1 MSFAY
6 ADPIVETPAYIHWP
20 EPDAPP
26 RKTTLW
32 VTLGVAAAVTLFSG
46 ASVVNAWSHMPDFD
60 PNNDAR
66 QMVAYAGDTVTA
78 SDGSSS
84 LVTFTPPADYNSNEA
99 PVVPAV
105 YATTDTLAPSAAVR
119 MGGEAHFSD
128 SDLAAMQAPAANA
141 GAPCTGACTAAVQSG
156 PQAMAEDDSA
166 NDDSYVPDNAVDAVP
181 VADEPVTADSQIPSD
196 EGSSTGASYT
206 ILH

>member
-1 MSFAY
+1 MSIAY
-6 ADPIVETPAYIHWP
+6 ADPIVETPAYVHWS
-20 EPDAPP
+20 EPREAP

-32 VTLGVAAAVTLFSG
+32 VTLGVAAVVTLFSG

-60 PNNDAR
+60 PTNDAR

-105 YATTDTLAPSAAVR
+105 YDEPATMAPSAAVR
-119 MGGEAHFSD
+119 MGGEARFSD
-128 SDLAAMQAPAANA
+128 ADLAAMQASDYAPASCN
-141 GAPCTGACTAAVQSG
+141 GACTPAVQAG
-156 PQAMAEDDSA
+156 PQEMAE
-166 NDDSYVPDNAVDAVP
+166 DDSYVPDNAVDAVP
-181 VADEPVTADSQIPSD
+181 AADEASIDDSERPSN
-196 EGSSTGASYT
+196 ETSSAGASYT